1 MLVFAFIDYVVLM
14 FNEILSQNIVP
25 SQKDD
30 IEDQNHYK
38 CATLIKNIIEE
49 AENYVALCLDGKWGS
64 GKTTIVNLLKKQ
76 FSNQKTLVYSF
87 NAWYYEGETL
97 RRAFLQRLYELI
109 GCKDKEKYKLIYGRL
124 SINNSVKKF
133 SKLTTVIS
141 IIASI
146 ISFVLNIQ
154 NVCNCKIVSN
164 VLIVL
169 VFVLNFLNII
179 KSSKENTKTTSFE
192 EIVYDDI
199 LFHKTFYEICNKSEC
214 KSFLVVLDDIDRMA
228 SEEQKKV
235 FQLLQILRDG
245 NEKNKKRFSFL
256 LPLDSSKIRFCDSLS
271 YFDKCF
277 DYIIP
282 VPEVSKNQLK
292 EILQKNT
299 EAMGFEDSALQEILD
314 ELLQK
319 EDCHLTLRQILFLR
333 NQVEVYKRF
342 ELKYDSNVSDEDYEK
357 IIFYFCY
364 LKFIKKTSIPDLLDI
379 NKICVPEQLNYFN
392 KETIQKQFSALLYQ
406 RNLDLQDL

>member
-97 RRAFLQRLYELI
+97 RRAFLQRLYKLT
-109 GCKDKEKYKLIYGRL
+109 GCKDKKIKKQISGRL
-124 SINNSVKKF
+124 SIINTNTKKVSVSTFCIIVLIIIFNILEYFSVNIKCFSNILTVLIFIINGFDIFGKFF
-133 SKLTTVIS
+133 SKELS
-141 IIASI
+141 
-146 ISFVLNIQ
+146 
-154 NVCNCKIVSN
+154 
-164 VLIVL
+164 
-169 VFVLNFLNII
+169 
-179 KSSKENTKTTSFE
+179 KTTSFE

-199 LFHKTFYEICNKSEC
+199 LFQETFYEICNKSEY

-228 SEEQKKV
+228 AEEQKKV

-245 NEKNKKRFSFL
+245 NKKTEKRFSFL

-271 YFDKCF
+271 YFEKCF

-299 EAMGFEDSALQEILD
+299 DAMGFEDSALQEILD

-333 NQVEVYKRF
+333 NQVEIYKRF

-364 LKFIKKTSIPDLLDI
+364 LKFIKNTSNPDLLDI
-379 NKICVPEQLNYFN
+379 NKICVPEQLNYLN

-406 RNLDLQDL
+406 RNF